1 VYKVESATARQGNHQ
16 QGEIAMNEAT
26 MWWVLTGVL
35 VALELVTGT
44 FYLLMLGLG
53 TVAAALVAM
62 AGHGVT
68 AQLVAAAIVGGVGA
82 VLLAQW
88 RKRQTSTRQDAH
100 NQHLDL
106 GATVQV
112 DAWDDLGTAQVMHRG
127 AAWTAVLA
135 VGQTAAPGAHR
146 IQAMAGNRLVLEKI

>member
-1 VYKVESATARQGNHQ
+1 MGN
-16 QGEIAMNEAT
+16 AT

-53 TVAAALVAM
+53 SGAAALAAM
-62 AGHGVT
+62 AGYGLST
-68 AQLVAAAIVGGVGA
+68 QLVAAAVVGGLGA
-82 VLLAQW
+82 VLLGQW
-88 RKRQTSTRQDAH
+88 RKRQTPTPQEAQD
-100 NQHLDL
+100 QHLDL

-112 DAWDDLGTAQVMHRG
+112 EAWDAQSTAQVKHRG

-135 VGQTAAPGAHR
+135 PGQSAAPGAHR
-146 IQAMAGNRLVLEKI
+146 IQAMSGNRLVLEKI

>member
-1 VYKVESATARQGNHQ
+1 MGH
-16 QGEIAMNEAT
+16 AT

-53 TVAAALVAM
+53 SAAAALAAMAGHGLSTQLVAAALV
-62 AGHGVT
+62 
-68 AQLVAAAIVGGVGA
+68 GGLGA
-82 VLLAQW
+82 LLLGQW
-88 RKRQTSTRQDAH
+88 RKRQTTTPQAAQE
-100 NQHLDL
+100 QHLDL

-112 DAWDDLGTAQVMHRG
+112 DAWDAQGTARVLHRG

-135 VGQTAAPGAHR
+135 PGQIATPGAHR
-146 IQAMAGNRLVLEKI
+146 IQAMTGNRLVLEKI

>member
-1 VYKVESATARQGNHQ
+1 
-16 QGEIAMNEAT
+16 

-53 TVAAALVAM
+53 SVAAALAAM
-62 AGHGVT
+62 AGYDLST
-68 AQLVAAAIVGGVGA
+68 QLVTAAIVGGLGVVMLG
-82 VLLAQW
+82 QW
-88 RKRQTSTRQDAH
+88 RKHQTNTAQEAQ

-106 GATVQV
+106 GSTVEV
-112 DAWDDLGTAQVMHRG
+112 DAWDAQRTAQVKHRG

-135 VGQTAAPGAHR
+135 PGQSAAPGAHR

>member
-1 VYKVESATARQGNHQ
+1 MDN
-16 QGEIAMNEAT
+16 AT

-35 VALELVTGT
+35 VALELMTGT

-53 TVAAALVAM
+53 AMAAALVAM
-62 AGHGVT
+62 AGQSLSTQLIT
-68 AQLVAAAIVGGVGA
+68 AAVVGGLGA
-82 VLLAQW
+82 VLLGQW
-88 RKRQTSTRQDAH
+88 RKRQTTTPQEAQD
-100 NQHLDL
+100 QHLDL

-112 DAWDDLGTAQVMHRG
+112 DAWDAQGTAQVKHRG

-135 VGQTAAPGAHR
+135 PGQTAAPGVFR